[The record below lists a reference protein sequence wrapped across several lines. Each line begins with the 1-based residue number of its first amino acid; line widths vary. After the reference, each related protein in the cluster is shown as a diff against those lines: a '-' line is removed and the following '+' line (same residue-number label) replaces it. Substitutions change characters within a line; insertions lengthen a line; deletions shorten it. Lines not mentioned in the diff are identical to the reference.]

1 MQEQEMTIT
10 HIERFLEQS
19 YEALLRFSVK
29 VAAALVVLIIGIL
42 VIRMLSS
49 FARKIIKKRNPD
61 PTVSGFLM
69 NVFSWLLK
77 ILLFIA
83 VISKLGI
90 ETSSFV
96 AVLGTMGLAVGLSL
110 QGSLSNFSGGLLII
124 MFKPFRVGDY
134 IQAQG
139 VEGTVR
145 QIQIFNTQINNDNNQ
160 AIFIPNG
167 ILSNGTVINFSKEQN
182 RRSNLSITVSAS
194 NDLAKVNQ
202 LFMDIIHN
210 NDKVLKMPAPA
221 VVLSELVGDT
231 ATFSIRPWALRPNF
245 SAMNSEVLLALK
257 DTIEKEGI
265 KLPIQSV
272 EFINIEK
279 ET

>member
-1 MQEQEMTIT
+1 MNEQELTIT
-10 HIERFLEQS
+10 HIERFFEHS
-19 YEALLRFSVK
+19 YEALLKFSVK
-29 VAAALVVLIIGIL
+29 AASAILVLIIGII
-42 VIRMLSS
+42 VIRILSNL
-49 FARKIIKKRNPD
+49 AHRIIKKRNPD
-61 PTVSGFLM
+61 PTVSGFIM

-96 AVLGTMGLAVGLSL
+96 AVLGTMGLAIGLSL

-124 MFKPFRVGDY
+124 MFKPFKVGDY

-202 LFMDIIHN
+202 LFLDIINN
-210 NDKVLKMPAPA
+210 NDKVLKMPAPT
-221 VVLSELVGDT
+221 VVLSELAGDT

-245 SAMNSEVLLALK
+245 SAMNSEILLAIK
-257 DTIEKEGI
+257 NTIEKEDI
-265 KLPIQSV
+265 KLPVQSIEV
-272 EFINIEK
+272 INKEK
-279 ET
+279 EA